1 MKTRLSIA
9 DKRVQARLVH
19 EQRVWTVKQCFRVW
33 GSKRPRQLEAPNVE
47 SGLLTSAQSLEG
59 TTDAGHDHAAEEKQD
74 PRSKRHCVFEGPEHP
89 DERERR
95 CDVRED
101 VSSILHGASLSAI
114 R

>member
-1 MKTRLSIA
+1 MKTRLPIA
-9 DKRVQARLVH
+9 DRRVHARLVH
-19 EQRVWTVKQCFRVW
+19 EQNVWTVK
-33 GSKRPRQLEAPNVE
+33 
-47 SGLLTSAQSLEG
+47 SGLLTSAQRLEG